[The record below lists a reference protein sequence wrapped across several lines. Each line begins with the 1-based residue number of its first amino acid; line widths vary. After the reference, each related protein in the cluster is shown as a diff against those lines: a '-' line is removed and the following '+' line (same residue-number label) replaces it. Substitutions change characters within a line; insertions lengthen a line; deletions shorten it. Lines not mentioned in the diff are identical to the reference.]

1 VPEPDHSPLGQSA
14 SMDTIDLIIV
24 SSDTVV
30 LGLRAE
36 DLVVD
41 VGKRSLKA
49 SLDAVVDTVVRAE
62 SSDVSES
69 EPVRKRIQPVMIATT
84 TTSDRAA
91 IPDPLLRRV

>member
-1 VPEPDHSPLGQSA
+1 
-14 SMDTIDLIIV
+14 MDTIDLIIV

-30 LGLRAE
+30 LGLSTE
-36 DLVVD
+36 DLIVD

-49 SLDAVVDTVVRAE
+49 SLDAVVDTVVRTE

-69 EPVRKRIQPVMIATT
+69 EPVRKRIQPVMITT
-84 TTSDRAA
+84 THTSDRAA